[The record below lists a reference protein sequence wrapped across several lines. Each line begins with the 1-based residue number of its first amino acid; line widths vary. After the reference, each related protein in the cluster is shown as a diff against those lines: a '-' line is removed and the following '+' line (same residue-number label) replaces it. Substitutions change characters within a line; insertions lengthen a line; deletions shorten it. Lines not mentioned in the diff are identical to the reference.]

1 MTRLTMNEETLT
13 FYYYKDGLS
22 KSERQ
27 EVVNALAT
35 DPDLA
40 NRYQRLYQQLERLSD
55 LSLDRAPPDMVERW
69 HNTVKTAAMR
79 QDNTPPKTVFHSWSF
94 FWGVAI
100 TAALAI
106 GIGIGVMLSG
116 SDTATNIQLETYAE
130 DTSQHSAFVRS
141 LQVHFRESEEN
152 IARLAIDASSDN
164 TELILRII
172 EQNRLFE
179 RAAMQN
185 NDQATA
191 RVLRAFELVLMR
203 IAAEDTSAE
212 DAEKLRAKL
221 LFELNIML
229 TKLSREPSEKSQ
241 TI

>member
-1 MTRLTMNEETLT
+1 MNEETLI
-13 FYYYKDGLS
+13 FYYYKDGLN

-35 DPDLA
+35 DPALA
-40 NRYQRLYQQLERLSD
+40 NRYQQLSQQLDGLSD
-55 LSLDRAPPDMVERW
+55 QPLNRAPPDMVERW
-69 HNTVKTAAMR
+69 HDTIKTAAMR
-79 QDNTPPKTVFHSWSF
+79 DGNASRKTVFHTWSF
-94 FWGVAI
+94 VWGVAI

-106 GIGIGVMLSG
+106 GIGIGVLLS
-116 SDTATNIQLETYAE
+116 SDDTTSPTQFETYAE
-130 DTSQHSAFVRS
+130 RTDQNAAFVRG
-141 LQVHFRESEEN
+141 LQVHFRESETN
-152 IARLAIDASSDN
+152 ISQLVIGADSDN
-164 TELILRII
+164 TELILQII

-185 NDQATA
+185 DDQRTA
-191 RVLRAFELVLMR
+191 RLLRAFELVLMR
-203 IAAEDTSAE
+203 IAAEETTAE

-229 TKLSREPSEKSQ
+229 TKLSRDPSETSQ

>member
-1 MTRLTMNEETLT
+1 MTRLTMNDQTLT

-27 EVVNALAT
+27 EVVNAIAT

-40 NRYQRLYQQLERLSD
+40 NRYQRLSQQLDGLSD
-55 LSLDRAPPDMVERW
+55 LPLDRAPPHVVERW
-69 HNTVKTAAMR
+69 HDAIKTVAMR
-79 QDNTPPKTVFHSWSF
+79 QENAPPRKAFHSWSF

-100 TAALAI
+100 TVALAI
-106 GIGIGVMLSG
+106 GIGVILSVG
-116 SDTATNIQLETYAE
+116 DTATNMQLETYAE
-130 DTSQHSAFVRS
+130 DTSRRSAFERS

-152 IARLAIDASSDN
+152 IAMLAINAGSDT

-191 RVLRAFELVLMR
+191 RLLRAFELVLMR
-203 IAAEDTSAE
+203 IAAEDTTTE

-229 TKLSREPSEKSQ
+229 TKLSREPSEKLQ